1 MDSFCFVR
9 ASSSPSLCVYREID
23 RNTRTDTETAGHAHI
38 PRHMNTDTHQGR
50 KGPRTHLSP
59 GTCWCVRRL
68 PCRACCVV
76 YTHTYLHLY
85 TYLYIYTHI
94 NVQTHTYS
102 DDDGKDRPGR
112 QQQHPAQPPRQRGQQ
127 RARARLAAAPCE
139 PRPCHSR
146 PPPPQAHQARVR
158 RRGGSPAG
166 RGASAPGCAAH
177 ECARA

>member
-1 MDSFCFVR
+1 MDCFCFVR

-76 YTHTYLHLY
+76 YTHTYLYLY
-85 TYLYIYTHI
+85 MYLYIYIHI
-94 NVQTHTYS
+94 CTYL
-102 DDDGKDRPGR
+102 DERGAGDRRRSSAWPSSLLL
-112 QQQHPAQPPRQRGQQ
+112 Q
-127 RARARLAAAPCE
+127 
-139 PRPCHSR
+139 
-146 PPPPQAHQARVR
+146 R
-158 RRGGSPAG
+158 RRGISFRPVQGGARRQLHGIYAEQRTLRGSRYTHSNGRIVTEVSPIRIHLMAG
-166 RGASAPGCAAH
+166 GISVGPVLR
-177 ECARA
+177 